1 MESTLFQILETTS
14 EEKRKQPRAKISSSH
29 LDREP
34 FFLRD
39 DIQNHLDSSIC
50 LCLTQ
55 HDRI

>member
-14 EEKRKQPRAKISSSH
+14 EETRKQTRAKISSSH
-29 LDREP
+29 LDRES

-55 HDRI
+55 HDRV